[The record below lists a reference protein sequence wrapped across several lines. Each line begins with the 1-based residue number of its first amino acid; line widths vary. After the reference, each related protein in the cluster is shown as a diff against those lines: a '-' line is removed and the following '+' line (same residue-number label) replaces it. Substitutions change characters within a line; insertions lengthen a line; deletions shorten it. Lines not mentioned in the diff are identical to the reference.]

1 LCLGAHVLML
11 GLLPLIFLTNVPE
24 LISEH
29 QVSVIELNHVCSVT
43 DHADGSRVVTVHL
56 SQLIF
61 WQLAADGVFYV
72 RDWRYL
78 KEAGMPVYDHQR
90 KLWRVEWMCRTWD
103 LYRITSPSYL
113 ETYSLID
120 REVENR
126 KEKPIAQR
134 RIFKR

>member
-1 LCLGAHVLML
+1 ML

-78 KEAGMPVYDHQR
+78 KETGMPVYDHQR
-90 KLWRVEWMCRTWD
+90 KLWRVE
-103 LYRITSPSYL
+103 
-113 ETYSLID
+113 
-120 REVENR
+120 
-126 KEKPIAQR
+126 
-134 RIFKR
+134 